1 MSENIGRHWMGG
13 AQRAFGKKA
22 KNPVEMQKLFFA
34 SQEQK
39 RLMQRTV
46 NCHRPQRELEPFLEF
61 NQKKSTDDNQQ
72 QMKGSELSRD
82 EMTLLAPSEVKK
94 DVPLLAVWLDN

>member
-1 MSENIGRHWMGG
+1 MGG

-39 RLMQRTV
+39 RLIQRSL
-46 NCHRPQRELEPFLEF
+46 NSRAERPGLEPFLQLKEREQSTGGDK
-61 NQKKSTDDNQQ
+61 NSAEKSR
-72 QMKGSELSRD
+72 QMNGSELSRD
-82 EMTLLAPSEVKK
+82 EMALLAPAEVKK